1 MEQSPFPSTTFIL
14 SEKFVRR
21 SQRVLQFLTLAVPAV
36 MGMVFLLTPIYFS
49 TTTPAC
55 LGILLVLGLV
65 GFGIATVWDPPN
77 VKQRLAS
84 QRVTL
89 NDTALQLYHQG
100 STQTMRYEEMRQVKI
115 GVDKAGEIQSIQ
127 IHSGD
132 DVCTLLGFGGMAQI
146 AERLQAYVPDS
157 AIVQRQPVW
166 PNRSVWYHV
175 AGFIAL
181 LVLGIALLIQLT
193 EGAITEFTGWL
204 FLIMGVYT
212 LWRRPYSGRDGK
224 QKRSVAL
231 FIGGMYVFLGVLSL
245 NADLQNAGGAA
256 AIWRNPCGLIGK
268 VVQRSGCISTV
279 PSENDLFFAA
289 NNRSVLWR
297 ENERV
302 YLTHHAA
309 WLGFWTPTLAYED
322 VDQLLVSADGGT
334 AVVLADDRTVLDVWD
349 ITTRTRRQH
358 LTLPA
363 DNDFYGERVQVSP
376 DGHYLANVDEE
387 AGLTLWD
394 LATGQPVMQV
404 ATEVFTV
411 AFAPDGQYV
420 AGADENQ
427 ITIWRTTD
435 GTEWQTLAL
444 PEDVAINRTQ
454 PRFSPDGQ
462 WLMVAGQD
470 SASHRHLVIA
480 LWQLPSGNLHHV
492 LTLAEVD
499 YDYQVLFSPDNKF
512 VVSVAVEVFRDEE
525 GMQLI
530 DRDQTQLVI
539 WRLDDGVLVKKQW
552 LRGGYRFAPLSL
564 DFSPDGSLL
573 AVGLDEVGM
582 VFRTEQLFSGLTVQD

>member
-1 MEQSPFPSTTFIL
+1 MEQSPFPSTTFTL

-21 SQRVLQFLTLAVPAV
+21 SQRVLQFLALALPVFV
-36 MGMVFLLTPIYFS
+36 GMVFLLTPMYFS
-49 TTTPAC
+49 STTPSC
-55 LGILLVLGLV
+55 LGILLALGLV
-65 GFGIATVWDPPN
+65 AFGIVTVRDPAN

-84 QRVTL
+84 QSVTL
-89 NDTALQLYHQG
+89 NETALQLHQQG
-100 STQTMRYEEMRQVKI
+100 STQTMPYEAMRQIKI
-115 GVDKAGEIQSIQ
+115 GADKVGEIQSIQ

-132 DVCTLLGFGGMAQI
+132 DTCTLVGFEEMAQI

-166 PNRSVWYHV
+166 PNRSVWYHI
-175 AGFIAL
+175 AGLIAL
-181 LVLGIALLIQLT
+181 VVLGIALLIQLT
-193 EGAITEFTGWL
+193 EGAITELTGWV
-204 FLIMGVYT
+204 FLLMGVYT
-212 LWRRPYSGRDGK
+212 LWGRPYSGRDGK
-224 QKRSVAL
+224 QKRSTNL
-231 FIGGMYVFLGVLSL
+231 FTGGLYVFLGLLFL
-245 NADLQNAGGAA
+245 NSDLQDAGGAA

-279 PSENDLFFAA
+279 PSENNLFFAA

-297 ENERV
+297 DHERV

-309 WLGFWTPTLAYED
+309 WLGFWTPTLPYED
-322 VDQLLVSADGGT
+322 ADQLLVSADGGT
-334 AVVLADDRTVLDVWD
+334 AVILADDHTVLDVWD
-349 ITTRTRRQH
+349 IATRTRRHH
-358 LTLPA
+358 LILPA

-376 DGHYLANVDEE
+376 DGHYLANADEE

-394 LATGQPVMQV
+394 LATGQPVWQV
-404 ATEVFTV
+404 AAEAFAV

-427 ITIWRTTD
+427 ITIWRTSD
-435 GTEWQTLAL
+435 GAEWQTLAL
-444 PEDVAINRTQ
+444 PEDVAIRGKQ
-454 PRFSPDGQ
+454 LRFSPDGQ
-462 WLMVAGQD
+462 WLMVAGH
-470 SASHRHLVIA
+470 SAASAHHLTIV
-480 LWQLPSGNLHHV
+480 LWRLQNGGLYHV

-512 VVSVAVEVFRDEE
+512 VVSVAVEVFRDEDGTYWGE
-525 GMQLI
+525 
-530 DRDQTQLVI
+530 RDQTQLVI

-582 VFRTEQLFSGLTVQD
+582 VFRTEQLFRGLAVQD